1 MRTGS
6 ISTAFS
12 SLVYVRGWSAGSF
25 PRTAAGNRAQV
36 RVAWKME
43 NFITS
48 PLNASL
54 NIHTQ
59 SIKRELVRSLQ
70 KFTNR
75 LECYNSMIL
84 LYYTIIYTMS
94 FTVFATLWL
103 LFGSVS
109 QRLETT
115 KFASLIG

>member
-1 MRTGS
+1 MFGGGAQAPFPEQR
-6 ISTAFS
+6 
-12 SLVYVRGWSAGSF
+12 LVIE
-25 PRTAAGNRAQV
+25 PRRESHG
-36 RVAWKME
+36 KME

-48 PLNASL
+48 RFNASL

-94 FTVFATLWL
+94 FTVFATLWHVIIW
-103 LFGSVS
+103 FCF
-109 QRLETT
+109 TT
-115 KFASLIG
+115 TGNYQIREFD

>member
-1 MRTGS
+1 
-6 ISTAFS
+6 
-12 SLVYVRGWSAGSF
+12 
-25 PRTAAGNRAQV
+25 
-36 RVAWKME
+36 ME
-43 NFITS
+43 NGELYHLT
-48 PLNASL
+48 ASL